1 MTAAAREQRDGRV
14 EEDGRAWADSVRA
27 LLSSEG
33 RAAAGGWP
41 GTLSEARVRLESVMR
56 TSAKPT
62 ADERDRLARLLYN
75 AARSYWL
82 VHREAAMEPDEDD
95 STAAL

>member
-1 MTAAAREQRDGRV
+1 
-14 EEDGRAWADSVRA
+14 
-27 LLSSEG
+27 
-33 RAAAGGWP
+33 
-41 GTLSEARVRLESVMR
+41 MR

-62 ADERDRLARLLYN
+62 ADERDRLARLLYS

-95 STAAL
+95 AATAD